1 MHLKDFL
8 KLKDDAACQSIHH
21 VYYDDSQNDIKSLK
35 EYLKNRQ
42 EVSTLFYK
50 KQIEG
55 NFDDLK
61 TNERAIILTAGVDPK
76 SKEFSKVDFIIARQ
90 NGASMEAE
98 KKVSILVSNGEPE
111 GNEYRVKTQD
121 ELIDCLRKE
130 LKEYSGSR
138 VYGYHIFPSVW
149 RLFHEHI
156 FEQKS
161 EEKKLPFV
169 LVELAT
175 ALDEADVPKDSQSVE
190 ECFELFKKIKGKK
203 EPYSSHVFILP
214 FKIDKKSPLKRG
226 FEKQRNFSDKWKKID
241 EDFPYF
247 HSPYELAKND
257 IIKSK
262 EYLKYNHNCFLNAE
276 TFSIINKHTL
286 NFLYQSKENYYRI
299 DCYKPADDKEGI
311 QDGEKVDS
319 YYLKINYIMMRLVGD
334 VLGTKG
340 REKKVDS
347 RYADIGFLIISADN
361 YQYDD
366 PDIIQKI
373 NQFGRRVYPPF
384 FANNLG
390 YRDCPDDIR
399 LTVENKDDIADSRYK
414 GHEEFRVMTAI
425 QNLLKSFFLADLDSG
440 RQLKIFEGSTDEK
453 EDGVIYINR
462 IIDDRMFVHS
472 NYKFSDES
480 FRELSTAIKG
490 IDSQQLISKANIKVS
505 RRVQSG
511 ARSYPTSLMER
522 KLSDKEQEFIYSAQ
536 KKLYSYIYIDKSTGD
551 ASSNSPVS
559 ITGLLNNSLYDRW
572 MDSGSIYAVTQHS
585 MLLLSS
591 SSILPFLLA
600 YFYSEYLE
608 MILFVLMQRV
618 WILNYSE
625 RAGEQAQ
632 KARNSNDSA
641 SFGKEALNLHKEY
654 VVFKNQ
660 YLLPELSPQEQ
671 AIELYELMQNNLY
684 VNRQKLILDEQI
696 ESLFEI
702 SQAEEAVAQRERDN
716 RLNKTILMLTIFT
729 IFTALAD
736 FSNSFDILFKNNL
749 TEACNHPTIHAL
761 VILSLYVLC
770 LWGSYKISNNMIK
783 YFDKQNKS
791 KNKEKK

>member
-1 MHLKDFL
+1 MQLKDFL
-8 KLKDDAACQSIHH
+8 ELVKKNTRHSIRH
-21 VYYDDSQNDIKSLK
+21 VYYDDSQEDIKLLK
-35 EYLKNRQ
+35 EYLQSGQKS
-42 EVSTLFYK
+42 STPFYK
-50 KQIEG
+50 KQVYEY
-55 NFDDLK
+55 FDDLK
-61 TNERAIILTAGVDPK
+61 NNERAIILTAGVDPE
-76 SKEFSKVDFIIARQ
+76 SKEFSKVEFIIARQ

-98 KKVSILVSNGEPE
+98 KQVSILVSDGESKC
-111 GNEYRVKTQD
+111 NEHRVKTQGD
-121 ELIDCLRKE
+121 LVERLRGE
-130 LKEYSGSR
+130 LKKYTGSR
-138 VYGYHIFPSVW
+138 VYGYHIFPDVW
-149 RLFHEHI
+149 RLFHEHV
-156 FEQKS
+156 FEQPS

-175 ALDEADVPKDSQSVE
+175 ALDEADVPKNSQSVE

-203 EPYSSHVFILP
+203 EPYSSYVFILP

-226 FEKQRNFSDKWKKID
+226 FEEQRNFSDKWKKIND
-241 EDFPYF
+241 DFPYF
-247 HSPYELAKND
+247 NSPYELAKND
-257 IIKSK
+257 IVKSK

-286 NFLYQSKENYYRI
+286 NFLYQSEENYYRI

-319 YYLKINYIMMRLVGD
+319 YYLNINYIMMRLVGD

-366 PDIIQKI
+366 PVIIQKI

-399 LTVENKDDIADSRYK
+399 LEKEKSDDIAKSKYK

-425 QNLLKSFFLADLDSG
+425 QNLLKSFFLADSDSG

-490 IDSQQLISKANIKVS
+490 IDSQQLITKAKIKVS

-511 ARSYPTSLMER
+511 GRSYATNLMER
-522 KLSDKEQEFIYSAQ
+522 KLADKEQEFIYSAQ
-536 KKLYSYIYIDKSTGD
+536 KKLYSYIYVDKSID
-551 ASSNSPVS
+551 YVSSNSPIS
-559 ITGLLNNSLYDRW
+559 ITDLLQHSLYDRW
-572 MDSGSIYAVTQHS
+572 VDLGTIYGVTQHS
-585 MLLLSS
+585 MLLLSN
-591 SSILPFLLA
+591 SSIPPFLLA

-716 RLNKTILMLTIFT
+716 RLNKTILMLTVFT

-736 FSNSFDILFKNNL
+736 FSNSVDILFKNNL

-770 LWGSYKISNNMIK
+770 LWGSYKISDYMIK
-783 YFDKQNKS
+783 YFDKQNKL
-791 KNKEKK
+791 KD